1 MVKESTGLIA
11 GTIQGV
17 WAAQKSCSK
26 DAHSQMA
33 FSEGFLK
40 NYVKD
45 RVSVSSKKT
54 DFVLPGQE
62 SLKGRVVGRTFEN
75 LA

>member
-1 MVKESTGLIA
+1 MVKESAGLIA

-40 NYVKD
+40 YYVKD
-45 RVSVSSKKT
+45 RVTGCVI
-54 DFVLPGQE
+54 G
-62 SLKGRVVGRTFEN
+62 
-75 LA
+75 